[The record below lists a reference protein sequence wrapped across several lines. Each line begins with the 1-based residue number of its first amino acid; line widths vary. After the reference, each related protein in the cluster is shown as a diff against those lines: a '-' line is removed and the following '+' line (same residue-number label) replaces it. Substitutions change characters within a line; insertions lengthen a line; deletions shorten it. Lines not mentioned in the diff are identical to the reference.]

1 MHTVATG
8 RRQRIPLRVGLLV
21 LGTAI
26 AFAGGCVQRPPS
38 RPVVASRG
46 EIPAPA
52 QTEPVVAQ
60 TMATSEPAPA
70 TEPIVTSEPAA
81 SMPGTT
87 EPLTTAPAEA
97 IPPVH
102 RRTITEQEV
111 APPPPGMV
119 IPAVEP
125 ELTYPR
131 FSIVGTYMYG
141 PAGGQS
147 QIPSGGHAGTSTG
160 HRPRFREIGI
170 DDANIFDGE
179 FSIAFD
185 PNQEIFGG
193 AQIIQLSGGAR
204 LGTALISHSVHFPR
218 GTFVNGHEHLDWYR
232 LGYRYT
238 FVLDTADNG
247 RPQVTLAPWIEAI
260 FWDFDYAL
268 DGGKVGKATRSF
280 TKPGAQIGGTLAW
293 RPNGGPL
300 SFEASLGSFPQLS
313 SLIQISNEQLV
324 ARYRFYQWRQ
334 VDLTLSVGVGW
345 EQQFFRDAQF
355 LANHITADF
364 GPMLIAG
371 LDARF

>member
-8 RRQRIPLRVGLLV
+8 CRNRVPPRVGLLV

-26 AFAGGCVQRPPS
+26 PLGGCIQRPPA
-38 RPVVASRG
+38 RPVGASRNQ
-46 EIPAPA
+46 IVQPA
-52 QTEPVVAQ
+52 QTEPSAPE
-60 TMATSEPAPA
+60 TSPTAASEPSPATGPMATSIPAA
-70 TEPIVTSEPAA
+70 TEPAA
-81 SMPGTT
+81 
-87 EPLTTAPAEA
+87 TAPAEL
-97 IPPVH
+97 PPPTH
-102 RRTITEQEV
+102 RRTITEQELE
-111 APPPPGMV
+111 PTGPGTV

-131 FSIVGTYMYG
+131 FSIVGTFMYG
-141 PAGGQS
+141 AAGGQS
-147 QIPSGGHAGTSTG
+147 QIPSGGHNGTSTG

-170 DDANIFDGE
+170 DDADIFDGE
-179 FSIAFD
+179 FAIAFD

-204 LGTALISHSVHFPR
+204 LGSALVSHSVHFPA
-218 GTFVNGHEHLDWYR
+218 GTFVNGHEYLDWYR
-232 LGYRYT
+232 IGYRYN
-238 FVLDTADNG
+238 FVLNTADNG
-247 RPQVTLAPWIEAI
+247 RPEITLSPWIEAI

-313 SLIQISNEQLV
+313 SLIQISQEQLV

-345 EQQFFRDAQF
+345 EQQFFRDAQL

>member
-1 MHTVATG
+1 MHKVATG
-8 RRQRIPLRVGLLV
+8 CRQRIPLRVGFLV

-26 AFAGGCVQRPPS
+26 AFAGGCMQRPPS
-38 RPVVASRG
+38 RPIVASRG
-46 EIPAPA
+46 QIAPMV
-52 QTEPVVAQ
+52 QTEPAVAE
-60 TMATSEPAPA
+60 TMATSEPSPA
-70 TEPIVTSEPAA
+70 TEPIATSEPAT

-87 EPLTTAPAEA
+87 EPLATAPAEA
-97 IPPVH
+97 LPPMH
-102 RRTITEQEV
+102 RRTITEQELT
-111 APPPPGMV
+111 PPTPGMV

-125 ELTYPR
+125 ELSYPR

-160 HRPRFREIGI
+160 HRPRFKEIGI

-179 FSIAFD
+179 FSVAFD
-185 PNQEIFGG
+185 PNQEIFAG

-204 LGTALISHSVHFPR
+204 LTKARISHSVHFPAR
-218 GTFVNGHEHLDWYR
+218 TFVNGHEYLDWYR
-232 LGYRYT
+232 VGYRYT
-238 FVLDTADNG
+238 FVLDTAANG
-247 RPQVTLAPWIEAI
+247 RPDLTLAPWIEAI
-260 FWDFDYAL
+260 FWDYDYAL
-268 DGGKVGKATRSF
+268 DGGKAGKATRSF
-280 TKPGAQIGGTLAW
+280 TKPGVQIGGTLAW

-313 SLIQISNEQLV
+313 SLIQISTEQLV

-334 VDLTLSVGVGW
+334 VDLTFSLGVAW

-364 GPMLIAG
+364 GPMLITG
-371 LDARF
+371 LEARF